1 MLLLLAGVFTA
12 MLADLPTWTAVTL
25 LTGAGGVLS
34 ALAAG
39 VFLALPGTV
48 RQRAIPHLLSYATG
62 ALLGAA
68 LGGLLPEAIEAMV
81 ALRGSA
87 APHRVGLLLL
97 GGVLLFFT
105 LEKLVLWRH
114 CHDPS
119 HDPGHDHGIAFT
131 PVPESAVRGLGHA
144 DLHEHGPD
152 CGHGH
157 HGHPLRRAGD
167 GRPLSGA
174 RARAAAM
181 LALAGDTLHNFLDG
195 VVIAVA
201 WLSDPAVGIATAV
214 AVFAHEI
221 PQEVGDLAVLL
232 HGGFSRA
239 RALWLNT
246 LSSAAAVAGG
256 LLGVFF
262 LGRASS
268 LLPDV
273 MTVAAASLLY
283 VAVADL
289 IPGLH
294 QRVDPKAAF
303 TQLVLMAAGLATV
316 LLLGP
321 SHG

>member
-1 MLLLLAGVFTA
+1 
-12 MLADLPTWTAVTL
+12 MLATLPSWAAVTL
-25 LTGAGGVLS
+25 LTAIGGVLS

-39 VFLALPGTV
+39 LFLALPGTV
-48 RQRAIPHLLSYATG
+48 RQQAIPHLLSYATG

-68 LGGLLPEAIEAMV
+68 LGGLLPEAIEAMTAV
-81 ALRGSA
+81 RGAA

-131 PVPESAVRGLGHA
+131 AAPTAPAGGLLRGA
-144 DLHEHGPD
+144 HEHGPE
-152 CGHGH
+152 CGHAH
-157 HGHPLRRAGD
+157 PAHPLRRAGD
-167 GRPLSGA
+167 GLPLSGA

-232 HGGFSRA
+232 HGGFSRT

-256 LLGVFF
+256 LLGTLF
-262 LGRASS
+262 LARSS
-268 LLPDV
+268 QWLPDV

-294 QRVDPKAAF
+294 QRVDPRAAV
-303 TQLVLMAAGLATV
+303 TQLGLMAAGLATV
-316 LLLGP
+316 LLLAP
-321 SHG
+321 AHG

>member
-1 MLLLLAGVFTA
+1 
-12 MLADLPTWTAVTL
+12 MLANLPPWAAVTL
-25 LTGAGGVLS
+25 LTAVGGVLS

-39 VFLALPGTV
+39 LFLALPGAM

-68 LGGLLPEAIEAMV
+68 LAGLLPEAIEAMT
-81 ALRGSA
+81 AIRGAA

-97 GGVLLFFT
+97 GGVLLFFV

-119 HDPGHDHGIAFT
+119 HDPGHDHGIAFS
-131 PVPESAVRGLGHA
+131 PLPAVSGSGVL
-144 DLHEHGPD
+144 LEQTHEHGPD
-152 CGHGH
+152 CGHAH
-157 HGHPLRRAGD
+157 YGHPLRRAKD
-167 GRPLSGA
+167 GAPLSAG

-221 PQEVGDLAVLL
+221 PQEVGDLGVLL

-246 LSSAAAVAGG
+246 LSSVAAVAGG

-262 LGRASS
+262 LAGASS

-273 MTVAAASLLY
+273 MTIAAASLLY

-294 QRVDPKAAF
+294 QRVDPRAAF
-303 TQLVLMAAGLATV
+303 TQLALMGAGLATV
-316 LLLGP
+316 LMLGP
-321 SHG
+321 AHS

>member
-1 MLLLLAGVFTA
+1 
-12 MLADLPTWTAVTL
+12 MLATLPSWAAVTL
-25 LTGAGGVLS
+25 LTAIGGLLS

-39 VFLALPGTV
+39 VFLTLPGTV

-62 ALLGAA
+62 ALLAAA
-68 LGGLLPEAIEAMV
+68 LGGLLPEAIEAMTAV
-81 ALRGSA
+81 RGEA
-87 APHRVGLLLL
+87 APHRIGLLLL

-119 HDPGHDHGIAFT
+119 HDPGHDHGIAF
-131 PVPESAVRGLGHA
+131 SAVTEPAERGLFRA
-144 DLHEHGPD
+144 QAHEHGPA
-152 CGHGH
+152 CGHAH
-157 HGHPLRRAGD
+157 HAHPQRRATD
-167 GRPLSGA
+167 GLPLSAA

-221 PQEVGDLAVLL
+221 PQEIGDLAVLL
-232 HGGFSRA
+232 HGGFSRV
-239 RALWLNT
+239 RALWLNA
-246 LSSAAAVAGG
+246 LSSAAAIAGG
-256 LLGVFF
+256 LLGVLF
-262 LGRASS
+262 LDRAGAV
-268 LLPDV
+268 LPDV
-273 MTVAAASLLY
+273 MTIAAASLLY

-316 LLLGP
+316 LLLAP
-321 SHG
+321 AHS

>member
-1 MLLLLAGVFTA
+1 
-12 MLADLPTWTAVTL
+12 MLASLPPWAAVTL
-25 LTGAGGVLS
+25 LTAIGGVLS

-39 VFLALPGTV
+39 LFLALPGAV

-62 ALLGAA
+62 ALLAAA
-68 LGGLLPEAIEAMV
+68 LGGLLPEAIEAMAAV
-81 ALRGSA
+81 RGQA

-119 HDPGHDHGIAFT
+119 HDPGHDHGIAFSAASAL
-131 PVPESAVRGLGHA
+131 PEGSLLRTSV
-144 DLHEHGPD
+144 HEHGPD
-152 CGHGH
+152 CGHH
-157 HGHPLRRAGD
+157 HGAHPLRRAGE
-167 GRPLSGA
+167 GLPLSGA

-201 WLSDPAVGIATAV
+201 WLSDPAVGVATAV

-246 LSSAAAVAGG
+246 LSSAAAVVGG
-256 LLGVFF
+256 LLGTLF
-262 LGRASS
+262 LVHSS
-268 LLPDV
+268 SVLPDV

-294 QRVDPKAAF
+294 QRVDPRAAMA
-303 TQLVLMAAGLATV
+303 QLLLMAAGLATV
-316 LLLGP
+316 LLLAP
-321 SHG
+321 AHG

>member
-1 MLLLLAGVFTA
+1 MFAN
-12 MLADLPTWTAVTL
+12 LPTWAAVTL
-25 LTGAGGVLS
+25 LTAAGGVLS

-39 VFLALPGTV
+39 LFLALPGTV

-68 LGGLLPEAIEAMV
+68 LGGLLPEAIEAMTAV
-81 ALRGSA
+81 RGA
-87 APHRVGLLLL
+87 GAPHRVGLLLL

-119 HDPGHDHGIAFT
+119 HDPGHDHGIAFS
-131 PVPESAVRGLGHA
+131 PVPAASGVLVGQA
-144 DLHEHGPD
+144 HEHGPD
-152 CGHGH
+152 CDHTH
-157 HGHPLRRAGD
+157 HSHPLRRATD
-167 GRPLSGA
+167 GAPLAEG

-262 LGRASS
+262 LGGASN

-273 MTVAAASLLY
+273 MTIAAASLLY

-294 QRVDPKAAF
+294 QRVDPRAAF
-303 TQLVLMAAGLATV
+303 TQIALMGAGLATV

-321 SHG
+321 SHS

>member
-1 MLLLLAGVFTA
+1 MFAN
-12 MLADLPTWTAVTL
+12 LPTWAAVTL
-25 LTGAGGVLS
+25 LTAVGGVLS

-39 VFLALPGTV
+39 LFLALPGTL

-68 LGGLLPEAIEAMV
+68 LAGLLPEAIEAMTAV
-81 ALRGSA
+81 RGAA

-97 GGVLLFFT
+97 GGVLLFFV

-119 HDPGHDHGIAFT
+119 HDPGNDHGIAFSPLPAT
-131 PVPESAVRGLGHA
+131 AGSGVLLGQA
-144 DLHEHGPD
+144 HEHGPD
-152 CGHGH
+152 CGHAH
-157 HGHPLRRAGD
+157 HLHPQRRATD
-167 GRPLSGA
+167 GAPLSAG

-262 LGRASS
+262 LGGASK

-273 MTVAAASLLY
+273 MTIAAASLLY

-294 QRVDPKAAF
+294 QRVDPRAAF
-303 TQLVLMAAGLATV
+303 TQIALMGAGLATV
-316 LLLGP
+316 LMLGP
-321 SHG
+321 SHS

>member
-1 MLLLLAGVFTA
+1 MFAN
-12 MLADLPTWTAVTL
+12 LPTWAAVTL
-25 LTGAGGVLS
+25 LTAAGGVLS

-39 VFLALPGTV
+39 LFLALPGTV

-68 LGGLLPEAIEAMV
+68 LAGLLPEAIEAMTAV
-81 ALRGSA
+81 RGAA

-119 HDPGHDHGIAFT
+119 HDPGHDHGIAFS
-131 PVPESAVRGLGHA
+131 PVPAGSGVLLGQA
-144 DLHEHGPD
+144 HEHGPD
-152 CGHGH
+152 CGHAH
-157 HGHPLRRAGD
+157 PSHPLRRVTDSAPLAAG
-167 GRPLSGA
+167 

-181 LALAGDTLHNFLDG
+181 LALTGDTLHNFLDG

-262 LGRASS
+262 LGGASN

-273 MTVAAASLLY
+273 MTIAAASLLY

-294 QRVDPKAAF
+294 QRVDPRAAF
-303 TQLVLMAAGLATV
+303 TQIALMGAGLVTVLM
-316 LLLGP
+316 LGP
-321 SHG
+321 SHS

>member
-1 MLLLLAGVFTA
+1 
-12 MLADLPTWTAVTL
+12 MLANLPPWAAVTL
-25 LTGAGGVLS
+25 LTAVGGVLS

-39 VFLALPGTV
+39 LFLALPGAM

-68 LGGLLPEAIEAMV
+68 LAGLLPEAIEAMT
-81 ALRGSA
+81 AIRGAA

-97 GGVLLFFT
+97 GGVLLFFV

-119 HDPGHDHGIAFT
+119 HDPGHDHGIAFS
-131 PVPESAVRGLGHA
+131 PLPAVSGSGVL
-144 DLHEHGPD
+144 LEQTHEHGPD
-152 CGHGH
+152 CGHAHYGH
-157 HGHPLRRAGD
+157 TLRRAKD
-167 GRPLSGA
+167 GAPLSAG

-221 PQEVGDLAVLL
+221 PQEVGDLGVLL

-246 LSSAAAVAGG
+246 LSSVAAVAGG

-262 LGRASS
+262 LGGASS

-273 MTVAAASLLY
+273 MTIAAASLLY

-294 QRVDPKAAF
+294 QRVDPRAAF
-303 TQLVLMAAGLATV
+303 TQLALMGAGLATV
-316 LLLGP
+316 LMLGP
-321 SHG
+321 AHS

>member
-1 MLLLLAGVFTA
+1 
-12 MLADLPTWTAVTL
+12 MLATLPSWAAVTL
-25 LTGAGGVLS
+25 LTAIGGLLS

-39 VFLALPGTV
+39 VFLALPGNV

-68 LGGLLPEAIEAMV
+68 LGGLLPEAIEAMTFV
-81 ALRGSA
+81 RGDA
-87 APHRVGLLLL
+87 APHRIGLLLL

-119 HDPGHDHGIAFT
+119 HDPGHDHGIAFS
-131 PVPESAVRGLGHA
+131 PVSEPAEGGLFRA
-144 DLHEHGPD
+144 QTHEHGPA
-152 CGHGH
+152 CGHAH
-157 HGHPLRRAGD
+157 HAHPQRRATD
-167 GRPLSGA
+167 SAPLSAA

-221 PQEVGDLAVLL
+221 PQEIGDLAVLL

-239 RALWLNT
+239 RALSLNA
-246 LSSAAAVAGG
+246 LSSAAAIAGG
-256 LLGVFF
+256 LLGVLF
-262 LGRASS
+262 LDRAGAV
-268 LLPDV
+268 LPDV
-273 MTVAAASLLY
+273 MTIAAASLLY

-294 QRVDPKAAF
+294 QRVDPKAALA
-303 TQLVLMAAGLATV
+303 QLVLMAAGLATV
-316 LLLGP
+316 LLLAP
-321 SHG
+321 AHN

>member
-1 MLLLLAGVFTA
+1 
-12 MLADLPTWTAVTL
+12 MLANLPTWAAVTL
-25 LTGAGGVLS
+25 LTAAGGVLS

-68 LGGLLPEAIEAMV
+68 LAGLLPEAIEAMTAV
-81 ALRGSA
+81 RGTA

-97 GGVLLFFT
+97 GGVLLFFV

-119 HDPGHDHGIAFT
+119 HDPGHDHGIAFS
-131 PVPESAVRGLGHA
+131 PLPAAAGSGVLLGQV
-144 DLHEHGPD
+144 HEHGPD
-152 CGHGH
+152 CGHA
-157 HGHPLRRAGD
+157 HPQRRATD
-167 GRPLSGA
+167 GAPLSAG

-201 WLSDPAVGIATAV
+201 WLSDPAIGIATAV

-232 HGGFSRA
+232 HGGFSRV

-256 LLGVFF
+256 LLGIFF
-262 LGRASS
+262 LGGASN

-273 MTVAAASLLY
+273 MTIAAASLLY

-294 QRVDPKAAF
+294 QRVDPRAAF
-303 TQLVLMAAGLATV
+303 TQIALMGAGLATV
-316 LLLGP
+316 LMLGP
-321 SHG
+321 SHS

>member
-1 MLLLLAGVFTA
+1 MFAN
-12 MLADLPTWTAVTL
+12 LPPWAAVTL
-25 LTGAGGVLS
+25 LTAAGGVLS

-39 VFLALPGTV
+39 LFLTLPGTV
-48 RQRAIPHLLSYATG
+48 RQRATPHLLSYATG

-68 LGGLLPEAIEAMV
+68 LAGLLPEAIEAMTAV
-81 ALRGSA
+81 RGAA

-97 GGVLLFFT
+97 GGVLLFFV

-119 HDPGHDHGIAFT
+119 HDPGHDHGIAFS
-131 PVPESAVRGLGHA
+131 PLPAAPRGGVLLEQAHQHGPEYGHA
-144 DLHEHGPD
+144 
-152 CGHGH
+152 H
-157 HGHPLRRAGD
+157 HGHPLRRAKD
-167 GRPLSGA
+167 GAPLSAG

-262 LGRASS
+262 LGGASN

-273 MTVAAASLLY
+273 MTIAAASLLY

-294 QRVDPKAAF
+294 QRVDPSAAF
-303 TQLVLMAAGLATV
+303 TQIALMGAGLATV
-316 LLLGP
+316 LMLGP
-321 SHG
+321 THS

>member
-1 MLLLLAGVFTA
+1 
-12 MLADLPTWTAVTL
+12 MLASLPSWAAVTL
-25 LTGAGGVLS
+25 LTAIGGVLS

-39 VFLALPGTV
+39 AFLALPASM

-62 ALLGAA
+62 ALLAA
-68 LGGLLPEAIEAMV
+68 SLGGLLPEAIEAMTAV
-81 ALRGSA
+81 RGEA
-87 APHRVGLLLL
+87 APHRVGWLLL

-119 HDPGHDHGIAFT
+119 HDPGHDHGIAFR
-131 PVPESAVRGLGHA
+131 PVA
-144 DLHEHGPD
+144 DAATGVAGIGAAHVHGPG
-152 CGHGH
+152 CGHVH
-157 HGHPLRRAGD
+157 HGGSMRGAAD
-167 GRPLSGA
+167 GAPLSAA

-232 HGGFSRA
+232 HGGFSRT
-239 RALWLNT
+239 RALWLNA

-256 LLGVFF
+256 LLGVLF
-262 LGRASS
+262 LDRAGAV
-268 LLPDV
+268 LPDV
-273 MTVAAASLLY
+273 MAIAAASLLY

-294 QRVDPKAAF
+294 QRVDPRAAA

-316 LLLGP
+316 LLLAP
-321 SHG
+321 AHG

>member
-1 MLLLLAGVFTA
+1 
-12 MLADLPTWTAVTL
+12 
-25 LTGAGGVLS
+25 
-34 ALAAG
+34 
-39 VFLALPGTV
+39 
-48 RQRAIPHLLSYATG
+48 
-62 ALLGAA
+62 LLGAA
-68 LGGLLPEAIEAMV
+68 LAGLLPEAIEAMT
-81 ALRGSA
+81 AIRGAA

-97 GGVLLFFT
+97 GGVLLFFV

-119 HDPGHDHGIAFT
+119 HDPGHDHGIAFS
-131 PVPESAVRGLGHA
+131 PLPAVSGSGVL
-144 DLHEHGPD
+144 LEQTHEHGPD
-152 CGHGH
+152 CGHAH
-157 HGHPLRRAGD
+157 YGHPLRRAKD
-167 GRPLSGA
+167 GAPLSAG

-221 PQEVGDLAVLL
+221 PQEVGDLGVLL

-246 LSSAAAVAGG
+246 LSSVAAVAGG

-262 LGRASS
+262 LGGASS

-273 MTVAAASLLY
+273 MTIAAASLLY

-294 QRVDPKAAF
+294 QRVDPRAAF
-303 TQLVLMAAGLATV
+303 TQLALMGAGLATV
-316 LLLGP
+316 LMLGP
-321 SHG
+321 AHS

>member
-1 MLLLLAGVFTA
+1 MFAN
-12 MLADLPTWTAVTL
+12 LPTWAAVTL
-25 LTGAGGVLS
+25 LTAAGGVLS

-39 VFLALPGTV
+39 LFLALPGTV

-68 LGGLLPEAIEAMV
+68 LAGLLPEAIEAMTAV
-81 ALRGSA
+81 RGAA

-119 HDPGHDHGIAFT
+119 HDPGHDHGIAFSPLP
-131 PVPESAVRGLGHA
+131 PVGDGVLLRQA
-144 DLHEHGPD
+144 HEHGPD
-152 CGHGH
+152 CGHAH
-157 HGHPLRRAGD
+157 HAPPQRRATD
-167 GRPLSGA
+167 GAPLSAG

-262 LGRASS
+262 LGGASD

-273 MTVAAASLLY
+273 MTIAAASLLY

-294 QRVDPKAAF
+294 QRVDPRAAF
-303 TQLVLMAAGLATV
+303 TQIALMGAGLATV

-321 SHG
+321 SHS

>member
-1 MLLLLAGVFTA
+1 M
-12 MLADLPTWTAVTL
+12 
-25 LTGAGGVLS
+25 
-34 ALAAG
+34 AAG
-39 VFLALPGTV
+39 VFLALPGAV

-62 ALLGAA
+62 ALLAAA
-68 LGGLLPEAIEAMV
+68 LGGLLPEAIEAMTAV
-81 ALRGSA
+81 RGDA
-87 APHRVGLLLL
+87 TPHRVGLLLL

-119 HDPGHDHGIAFT
+119 HDPGHDHGIAFR
-131 PVPESAVRGLGHA
+131 PVVEPTGSPLLGARADASAQG
-144 DLHEHGPD
+144 HEHGPG
-152 CGHGH
+152 CGHAH
-157 HGHPLRRAGD
+157 HQPPLRRATD
-167 GRPLSGA
+167 GAALSAG
-174 RARAAAM
+174 RARAAAV

-201 WLSDPAVGIATAV
+201 WLSDPAVGVATAV

-246 LSSAAAVAGG
+246 LSSAAAVLGG
-256 LLGVFF
+256 LLGV
-262 LGRASS
+262 LLLHRAGTV
-268 LLPDV
+268 LPDV
-273 MTVAAASLLY
+273 MTIAAASLLY

-294 QRVDPKAAF
+294 QRVDPRAAV
-303 TQLVLMAAGLATV
+303 TQLLLMAAGLATV
-316 LLLGP
+316 LLLAP
-321 SHG
+321 AHG